1 MASKSQFHVNR
12 LNKTVDGYKVDDYL
26 GLYLDDEDK
35 LWRGCHLPTGQDLIG
50 RDGTWKKKRACLA
63 FVESFVDFDWQVETE
78 DELYE
83 RNGGFEVV
91 KERYFEAVRKA
102 EGLE

>member
-1 MASKSQFHVNR
+1 MASKSSFYVKR
-12 LNKTVDGYKVDDYL
+12 LNKTVDGYRVNEQL

-50 RDGTWKKKRACLA
+50 RDGRWKKKRSCLS

-78 DELYE
+78 EELYE
-83 RNGGFEVV
+83 QNGGFEAV
-91 KERYFEAVRKA
+91 KDFYLAAVSRA